1 MPGVG
6 LKLQIMQRLHEA
18 WISITIRAVN
28 IVKLIKEN
36 IKVMLMWV
44 NSVMLLRV
52 SIVMLVQVNID
63 MLERVTI
70 GILPALARKQ

>member
-6 LKLQIMQRLHEA
+6 LKLQIMQQLHEA
-18 WISITIRAVN
+18 WISITIKTGN
-28 IVKLIKEN
+28 IVILIKEN
-36 IKVMLMWV
+36 IKAMLMWV

-70 GILPALARKQ
+70 GILPALTRKK